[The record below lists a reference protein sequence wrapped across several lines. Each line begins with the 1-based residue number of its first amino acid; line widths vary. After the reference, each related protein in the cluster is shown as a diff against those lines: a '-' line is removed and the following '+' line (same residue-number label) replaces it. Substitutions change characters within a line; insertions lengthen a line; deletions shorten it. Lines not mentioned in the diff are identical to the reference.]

1 MSSEE
6 WLDRIGSEYLARV
19 EAEEPQFLIEIDVPD
34 ERLEELFENI
44 AKAWTTRWTSSKRI
58 CLALA
63 AVHSAARA
71 DQHEDS
77 FRNVF
82 YGRLGRELKQS
93 EWENIYGSQISAF
106 LRDWFA
112 VEVPASGPYRYVG
125 AVYRHAGVP
134 SPARS
139 AFCRLLSELLQGGLS
154 FTREQYY
161 EAVQDFPSSV
171 ARGFLES
178 EAGYD
183 FTQKTARLIARL
195 DNGQISRAELETFP
209 AYRRN
214 LYDAVLSEVQGAPSK
229 RQAASQSWYAAPILA
244 LDIATRRLVIKFDSR
259 GVAANAYRATSGAV
273 YYATQAV
280 RGLDPPCYCI
290 KPETEWTA
298 ISPWWVPGK
307 SQSALFRAGDGA
319 LVSCSGVVPAGHF
332 YLVTSAPESIPSEM
346 IREEGVY
353 LECGDGDALGVY
365 YSIVLVELPRGADLP
380 EFSIRVR
387 GSVAPPTLEFTKAE
401 KLRHAIG
408 GDVFVGSL
416 PDVHVSNW
424 AAGCDDKY
432 WLWMDDGAGE
442 KRLNPSADG
451 FVALARVACP
461 SRGSIW
467 LEPKNH
473 IRDASS
479 PSRLTYTIIPE
490 GIDIQTVESISGLY
504 EPAHLRVLLPPGWSF
519 EPKSA
524 LRREVANL
532 WTIPNG
538 ERLVEGTLS
547 SAGIR
552 TTVSL
557 RVARAVMRF
566 HCRRGGGVVV
576 WREDASQELPI
587 AIEGLPNARCLIFLE
602 NDQDCVLVCD
612 AGKSDPSGSKRI
624 SLAFFTDALA
634 TCRMPAAE
642 FRLQI
647 GEYSSTP
654 THRYFASAA
663 AIEQVLGSE
672 PLDSMLF
679 RLPDVGREFLCAR
692 QLFDTALPHLTVT
705 ATLDVPESLRSFLCG
720 LAYAASAL
728 DLTVLQDDIE
738 EYRKAASASV
748 RSVVDWLKKAEAA
761 ARTVG
766 NEDELLAE
774 YPSDDVARLPVARWR
789 ELLQRRTRQI
799 RLNQD
804 IPELIRTWR
813 LAIEDPINEQ
823 KSELVA
829 RAGGQQLTDAV
840 RKYHDGL
847 AEHGKLR
854 NEILTRSIVALRP
867 LVGRGDLDPVIGL
880 IAPVFLQLAYYR
892 SDRLEDAAGI
902 EIPCFPRALE
912 RAGKAMGA
920 LAAHCRGAAPIP
932 WSARGIGFEE
942 LSTRKE
948 DACLEVEIGRSYPG
962 ITTV

>member
-1 MSSEE
+1 VSSEE

-34 ERLEELFENI
+34 ERLEELFDNI
-44 AKAWTTRWTSSKRI
+44 AKAGTTRWTRSKRI

-77 FRNVF
+77 FREVF
-82 YGRLGRELKQS
+82 YGRLGRELNQS
-93 EWENIYGSQISAF
+93 EWENNYGSQIAAF
-106 LRDWFA
+106 LRDWFD

-134 SPARS
+134 LPARL
-139 AFCRLLSELLQGGLS
+139 AFCRLLSKLLQEALS
-154 FTREQYY
+154 FTRAQYD
-161 EAVQDFPSSV
+161 EAVQEFPSSV

-178 EAGYD
+178 GAGYD
-183 FTQKTARLIARL
+183 FTQKTAHLIARL
-195 DNGQISRAELETFP
+195 DNGQISRTELEAFP

-214 LYDAVLSEVQGAPSK
+214 LYETVLSEVHDIPSGH
-229 RQAASQSWYAAPILA
+229 QAASKGWYAAPILA
-244 LDIATRRLVIKFDSR
+244 LDIAARRLVIKFDSH
-259 GVAANAYRATSGAV
+259 GVVANAYRTTSGAV

-280 RGLDPPCYCI
+280 RGPDPPCYCI

-307 SQSALFRAGDGA
+307 SESALFRVGDGA
-319 LVSCSGVVPAGHF
+319 LVGSSGVVPAGHY

-346 IREEGVY
+346 IREEGVF
-353 LECGDGDALGVY
+353 LECDDADALGVY
-365 YSIVLVELPRGADLP
+365 YSIVLVELPQGADLP
-380 EFSIRVR
+380 DFSIRVR

-416 PDVHVSNW
+416 PDVHISNW
-424 AAGCDDKY
+424 TAGCNDKY

-442 KRLNPSADG
+442 KRLDPSADG
-451 FVALARVACP
+451 GVALARVACP

-473 IRDASS
+473 IRDTFS
-479 PSRLTYTIIPE
+479 PSCLTYTIVPD
-490 GIDIQTVESISGLY
+490 GIYIQTVEPISGLY
-504 EPAHLRVLLPPGWSF
+504 EPTRLQIQLPPGWSF
-519 EPKSA
+519 EPKSP
-524 LRREVANL
+524 LRKESADL

-547 SAGIR
+547 SLGIR
-552 TTVSL
+552 IPVSL

-566 HCRRGGGVVV
+566 QCHRGSGAVV
-576 WREDASQELPI
+576 WHQDASQELPI
-587 AIEGLPNARCLIFLE
+587 VIEGLPNARCLIFLE
-602 NDQDCVLVCD
+602 NDQGCVLICD
-612 AGKSDPSGSKRI
+612 AGDLNPSGSKRI
-624 SLAFFTDALA
+624 SLAFFRDALA
-634 TCRMPAAE
+634 TCGMPAAE
-642 FRLQI
+642 FRLQL
-647 GEYSSTP
+647 GEYFSTP
-654 THRYFASAA
+654 THRYFASSA

-672 PLDSMLF
+672 PLESILF

-692 QLFDTALPHLTVT
+692 QLFDNTLPHFTVT
-705 ATLDVPESLRSFLCG
+705 AALDVPESLRSFLCG
-720 LAYAASAL
+720 LAYAASAF

-738 EYRKAASASV
+738 EYRKAAPASV

-774 YPSDDVARLPVARWR
+774 YPSDDVARLPVARWQ
-789 ELLQRRTRQI
+789 ELLKRRARQI

-804 IPELIRTWR
+804 IPELIRAWR

-823 KSELVA
+823 KSALVL

-847 AEHGKLR
+847 VEHGKLR
-854 NEILTRSIVALRP
+854 NEILTRAIVGLRR

-880 IAPVFLQLAYYR
+880 IAPVFLQLAYYH
-892 SDRLEDAAGI
+892 SDRLEDAAAI
-902 EIPCFPRALE
+902 AIPCFPRVLE
-912 RAGKAMGA
+912 RAGKAMQA
-920 LAAHCRGAAPIP
+920 LAAHCRGAVPIP
-932 WSARGIGFEE
+932 WSGRGIGFEE

-948 DACLEVEIGRSYPG
+948 DARLEGEIGRSCPG